1 MLPHLFASSS
11 IHHTKKAPCIGAF
24 LCGAQKRTRT
34 STPLTGLAP
43 ETSASTN
50 FAIWAIC
57 FYKIHEAPTIVKLFF
72 FKKNAKS
79 TLILSKNVLDYK
91 KLIFKQG
98 ATMTQNYVFPTQAD
112 LDKVDL
118 SWGRYLCPSLHPEG
132 WKIMIAAVIIIT
144 ALDFLRIGIVHLFN
158 MSIPTLW
165 WIGVPF
171 LVFAFYFFRNPDRV
185 TPTGENLIIA
195 PADGIVSNIKPV
207 VPPKE
212 LGLGDEPMTR
222 ISIFMS
228 VFNVHV
234 NRSPVSGVVDKLN
247 YRPGKFIS
255 VAEKDSEDNERQEI
269 SIIADN
275 GVKIGVV
282 QIAGLVARRIYCP
295 LKTGQKLKAG
305 EIFGMIR
312 FGSRLDVF
320 LPEGVYPKVM
330 LGQVAVAGETIL
342 ADMNDISHKTQKE
355 QPKGKK

>member
-1 MLPHLFASSS
+1 
-11 IHHTKKAPCIGAF
+11 
-24 LCGAQKRTRT
+24 
-34 STPLTGLAP
+34 
-43 ETSASTN
+43 
-50 FAIWAIC
+50 
-57 FYKIHEAPTIVKLFF
+57 
-72 FKKNAKS
+72 
-79 TLILSKNVLDYK
+79 
-91 KLIFKQG
+91 
-98 ATMTQNYVFPTQAD
+98 
-112 LDKVDL
+112 
-118 SWGRYLCPSLHPEG
+118 
-132 WKIMIAAVIIIT
+132 MIASIIII
-144 ALDFLRIGIVHLFN
+144 ALLDTLRIGVSHLFN
-158 MSIPTLW
+158 IGIPSLW
-165 WIGVPF
+165 WIGIPF

-212 LGLGDEPMTR
+212 LGLGDKPMTR

-234 NRSPVSGVVDKLN
+234 NRSPVSGVVDQLK
-247 YRPGKFIS
+247 YRPGKFVS

-269 SIIADN
+269 AIIADN

-295 LKTGQKLKAG
+295 LKVGQKLKAG

-342 ADMNDISHKTQKE
+342 ADMNNITPKSQTEKE
-355 QPKGKK
+355 PSKGKK